1 MNKYQSDYIAIDEE
15 LKKQQKR
22 LEEYPKGTLRRR
34 SIKGGE
40 YYYLQYRDGKHVKSQ
55 YVHAGDVAGLLDMIE
70 ERRELEKKIRE
81 MQSRLEHYARILGI
95 HRSYRPVKDVNY
107 EDYTLFMSSVAHD
120 YKTLELE
127 SFIDKYDVSKYRGIS
142 KRYIAGFL
150 DYISGIDRGSMRK
163 TNDLVLDPYTYL
175 MYFKYGDKDVLKREV
190 KKAIPAFLNRGLLIT
205 NVQEAVGGTFG

>member
-1 MNKYQSDYIAIDEE
+1 MNKYQSDYIVIEEE
-15 LKKQQKR
+15 LTKQRKR
-22 LEEYPKGTLRRR
+22 LEEYPKGTLRCRT
-34 SIKGGE
+34 IKGGE
-40 YYYLQYRDGKHVKSQ
+40 YYYLQYREGKHVRSR
-55 YVHAGDVAGLLDMIE
+55 YVHADDVAGLLEIIE

-81 MQSRLEHYARILGI
+81 MQLRLEHYARILGI
-95 HRSYRPVKDVNY
+95 HRSYRPVKDVDY

-127 SFIDKYDVSKYRGIS
+127 SFIEKYDVSKYRGIN

-175 MYFKYGDKDVLKREV
+175 MYFKYGNKDVLEQEV